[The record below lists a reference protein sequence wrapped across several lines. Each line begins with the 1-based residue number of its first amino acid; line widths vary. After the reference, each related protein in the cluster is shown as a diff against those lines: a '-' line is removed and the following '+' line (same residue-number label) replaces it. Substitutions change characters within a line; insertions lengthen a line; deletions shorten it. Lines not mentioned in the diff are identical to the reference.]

1 MMAKQRGTTSSQN
14 PAIEKLAAEVEAS
27 LKKVSNT
34 QRGDELVETD
44 DSRTIMSRQNSKI
57 SFTDALQGYFPAR
70 GIAELDSDLK
80 GMFETLSGRELAE
93 AVIERVQR
101 YAKDTIPEDEDMPED
116 MRDDFGWLKGYGT
129 DEFKE
134 IIRDELR
141 QYISGFISDE
151 HREFI
156 VRCHARGLS
165 TADAVWEL
173 MTVDETMNRLAQQ
186 DAMGGA
192 ALREMLVHRLAYLK
206 PGSARWP
213 EKKYGSVWREERES
227 YKQAICDI
235 PFTSQVEQVAL
246 LAKLAGRINHELDR
260 KAYSVKDLQILT
272 HSLVKTVESLRKLSV
287 VDEQE
292 ILVNL
297 SGAQLVGVLE
307 RLTLALKAPRQAAIG
322 GEAQELV
329 GVLERLTLALRA
341 PEQQANNTGAK
352 ALPAGAGGAG
362 GEPE

>member
-1 MMAKQRGTTSSQN
+1 MAKQRGTTSSQN
-14 PAIEKLAAEVEAS
+14 PEIEKLAAEIESDLA
-27 LKKVSNT
+27 KISNK
-34 QRGDELVETD
+34 RSGYELVEAD

-57 SFTDALQGYFPAR
+57 LFKDALQGYFPKR
-70 GIAELDSDLK
+70 GIAELDSDLE
-80 GMFETLSGRELAE
+80 GMFDTLTGCELAE
-93 AVIERVQR
+93 VVIERVQR
-101 YAKDTIPEDEDMPED
+101 YARDTIPEDEGMD
-116 MRDDFGWLKGYGT
+116 DDFGWLESYGT
-129 DEFKE
+129 DELRE
-134 IIRDELR
+134 VIRDELR
-141 QYISGFISDE
+141 QYISSFISDE

-165 TADAVWEL
+165 TSDAVWEL
-173 MTVDETMNRLAQQ
+173 MKTDDTMNRLAQK
-186 DAMGGA
+186 DAMGGS

-213 EKKYGSVWREERES
+213 EKKYGSVWREAREE
-227 YKQAICDI
+227 YRQALSDI
-235 PFTSQVEQVAL
+235 PFTSQVEQAAL
-246 LAKLAGRINHELDR
+246 LAKLAERINYELDR
-260 KAYSVKDLQILT
+260 KVHSVKDLQILT

-352 ALPAGAGGAG
+352 ALPAGAGGTG